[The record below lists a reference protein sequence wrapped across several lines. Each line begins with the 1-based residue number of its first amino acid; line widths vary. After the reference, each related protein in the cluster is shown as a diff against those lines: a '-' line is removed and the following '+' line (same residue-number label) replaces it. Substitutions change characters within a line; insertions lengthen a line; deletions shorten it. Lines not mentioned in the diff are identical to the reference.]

1 MKILV
6 LSDSHGYNANMW
18 RAMEAES
25 PYDVL
30 VHCGDFGEYLDE
42 IRYKAD
48 CPVYAVRGNNDYFS
62 NAPRED
68 FFELAGRKILLLH
81 GDRDG
86 VYGGYDRLIYKGL
99 EKGAD
104 IIMFGHT
111 HIPYID
117 QQEGITLVNPG
128 SLTYP
133 RQDRHIPTYA
143 VVEIDGDRKIT
154 SELKYLC

>member
-6 LSDSHGYNANMW
+6 LSDTHGYNENMW
-18 RAMEAES
+18 RAMEIES
-25 PYDVL
+25 PFDVT
-30 VHCGDFGEYLDE
+30 VHCGDFGEYLDD
-42 IRYKAD
+42 IRYNAD

-62 NAPRED
+62 DAPREEL
-68 FFELAGRKILLLH
+68 FEVSNKKVLLLH

-86 VYGGYDRLIYKGL
+86 VYGGYDRIIYKGL

-117 QQEGITLVNPG
+117 KQEGIILVNPG

-143 VVEIDGDRKIT
+143 VVEILDNGKINA
-154 SELKYLC
+154 ELKYLY